1 MAVIKH
7 PQHDLPPDLIRGR
20 ISGASVEQCND
31 ILVGEFFGAD
41 EPAGITGSAHVSASA
56 SLTASGR
63 KAVIRAASDSASAA
77 IAAPGR
83 KAVIRAV
90 TDSASASAVVST
102 KKGITGAI
110 TEAASVALVTSG
122 RKGIVRASTESASAA
137 ISTSGRKAVVRAI
150 TDAASVAIAVSVSKG
165 FVRAITDSVA
175 ATLTVLATK
184 SVIRAVTDS
193 ALVTVTIVGGKANTT
208 VISLSAIASVYA
220 EGFAEIVGDSRY
232 GSAEINLSSA
242 LSVHGFKN
250 ITGLIP
256 VGADSTILITGF
268 KSSFAAPALLATA
281 SIRMLPSIPIL
292 TADLLSSALLGNTES
307 INLIAVILN
316 QPFTGNVIS
325 TPDIA
330 TTTNLLSGNTTMIP
344 VLISTANDTLA
355 GGI

>member
-1 MAVIKH
+1 MAVIPF

-41 EPAGITGSAHVSASA
+41 EPTGITGSAHVSASA
-56 SLTASGR
+56 SLAASGT
-63 KAVIRAASDSASAA
+63 KAAIRAASDSASAA

-83 KAVIRAV
+83 KAVIRTA
-90 TDSASASAVVST
+90 TDSASASAVVSA
-102 KKGITGAI
+102 KKGITRAI
-110 TEAASVALVTSG
+110 TEAASVALVTGG

-137 ISTSGRKAVVRAI
+137 ISTSGRKAVVRAT
-150 TDAASVAIAVSVSKG
+150 TDAASVAIAISVSKG
-165 FVRAITDSVA
+165 FVRAITES
-175 ATLTVLATK
+175 VLA
-184 SVIRAVTDS
+184 AVTAS
-193 ALVTVTIVGGKANTT
+193 GKKATTTSIPLSVT
-208 VISLSAIASVYA
+208 SSVHA
-220 EGFAEIVGDSRY
+220 EGIAEFVTYDRY

-242 LSVHGFKN
+242 LSVHGLKN
-250 ITGLIP
+250 ITGLMP

-316 QPFTGNVIS
+316 QPLTGNVIS

-344 VLISTANDTLA
+344 VLINAANDTLA

>member
-1 MAVIKH
+1 MVVIKH
-7 PQHDLPPDLIRGR
+7 PQHDLPPSFFGR

-63 KAVIRAASDSASAA
+63 KAVIRA
-77 IAAPGR
+77 
-83 KAVIRAV
+83 V
-90 TDSASASAVVST
+90 TDSASASAVVSA
-102 KKGITGAI
+102 KKGITWAI

-208 VISLSAIASVYA
+208 VISLSALASVYA

-268 KSSFAAPALLATA
+268 KSSFAALALLATA

>member
-56 SLTASGR
+56 SLTASGI

-77 IAAPGR
+77 IVAPGR

-90 TDSASASAVVST
+90 TDSASASAVVSA
-102 KKGITGAI
+102 KKGITG
-110 TEAASVALVTSG
+110 
-122 RKGIVRASTESASAA
+122 
-137 ISTSGRKAVVRAI
+137 
-150 TDAASVAIAVSVSKG
+150 
-165 FVRAITDSVA
+165 AITDSVA

-208 VISLSAIASVYA
+208 VISLSALASVYA
-220 EGFAEIVGDSRY
+220 EGFAEIVCDSRY